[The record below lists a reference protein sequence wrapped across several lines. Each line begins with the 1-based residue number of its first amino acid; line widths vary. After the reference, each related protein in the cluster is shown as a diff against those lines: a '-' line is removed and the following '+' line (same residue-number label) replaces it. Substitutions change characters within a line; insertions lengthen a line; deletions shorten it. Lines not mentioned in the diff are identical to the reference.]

1 MADSRSERLEQFIT
15 AHTYHHTV
23 YLCIQMATS
32 CLTRRFD
39 HVMKILYNCYVTT
52 HHVECLHRL
61 QVTLRRVQLGHQL
74 ILENLARSY
83 LVDEVQEYRITEQS
97 KWNKQ
102 RLYFQYLIEIQEF
115 SLFLPFN
122 NCTENKT
129 IEAEQSSGQLL
140 IYPL

>member
-1 MADSRSERLEQFIT
+1 
-15 AHTYHHTV
+15 
-23 YLCIQMATS
+23 
-32 CLTRRFD
+32 
-39 HVMKILYNCYVTT
+39 
-52 HHVECLHRL
+52 
-61 QVTLRRVQLGHQL
+61 LRRVQLGHQL